1 MLKKHNGG
9 IYCNGFLS
17 NHQMT
22 SRESCASTKA
32 YTGKIMGV
40 WDDETTH
47 LICEINDT
55 NDQKVMIFVATVHGM
70 VSIAYASCQ

>member
-1 MLKKHNGG
+1 
-9 IYCNGFLS
+9 
-17 NHQMT
+17 MT
-22 SRESCASTKA
+22 SRESCEQTKNSFASTKA

-40 WDDETTH
+40 WDDETPH
-47 LICEINDT
+47 LICVINDR